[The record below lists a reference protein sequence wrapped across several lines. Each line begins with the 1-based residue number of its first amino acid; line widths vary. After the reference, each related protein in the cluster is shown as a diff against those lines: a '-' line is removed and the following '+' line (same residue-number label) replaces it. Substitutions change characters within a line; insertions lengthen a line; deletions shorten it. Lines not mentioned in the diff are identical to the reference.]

1 MQLGEVIQKATYKL
15 QLAGHKTAKLDA
27 EVLFA
32 YLLQKARAW
41 VLAHPEYVLDDAA
54 LKQYDSLISRREL
67 GEPVAYITGIK
78 EFYGRIFAV
87 DKHVLVPR
95 PETESFLELLKPLA
109 EVRPPKG
116 IFNLLDMGT
125 GSGCLAITAKLE
137 QPHLHVYASDISE
150 HALKVAIKNA
160 TTYDAPIVFKKQDL
174 LAKDKEGYDLIMA
187 NLPYVPDAMTDDS
200 IMNEPT
206 DALFSGG
213 DGLDHYRKL
222 FYQLEPKLIRYIM
235 TESLLFQHDE
245 VALLAKKSGY
255 THTST
260 DGLVQLFT
268 KKL

>member
-1 MQLGEVIQKATYKL
+1 MQLGEVIQQASQKL
-15 QLAGHKTAKLDA
+15 KQAGHKTSKLDS

-32 YLLQKARAW
+32 YILQKDRAW
-41 VLAHPEYVLDDAA
+41 VLAHPEYVLEGAN
-54 LKQYDSLISRREL
+54 LQQYDSLISRREL

-160 TTYDAPIVFKKQDL
+160 MTYDAPIVFKKQDL

-187 NLPYVPDAMTDDS
+187 NLPYVPDSMQDKS
-200 IMNEPT
+200 IMHEPK

-235 TESLLFQHDE
+235 TESLLSQHNE
-245 VALLAKKSGY
+245 VTELAKKAGY
-255 THTST
+255 TLAST
-260 DGLVQLFT
+260 DGLVQLFA
-268 KKL
+268 KLM